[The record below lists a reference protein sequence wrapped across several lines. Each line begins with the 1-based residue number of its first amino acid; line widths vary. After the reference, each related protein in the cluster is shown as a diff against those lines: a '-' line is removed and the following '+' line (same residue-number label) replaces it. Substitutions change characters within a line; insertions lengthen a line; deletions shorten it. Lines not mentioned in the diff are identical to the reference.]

1 MKIVEREVDRSLK
14 QPVSVRAAMGVIVTT
29 TVITVVAGGIVI
41 RLLDPKDYS
50 NIFVGMWWALQ
61 TVTTVGYGDVT
72 PKTPFGRIVGAVIMV
87 EAIAFLT
94 VITAAVT
101 SSFVERVRLKHRA
114 EDLANEAVSEQRIEA
129 RLAVIADRLD
139 RIEQTLDDLR
149 RGIDATR

>member
-101 SSFVERVRLKHRA
+101 SSFVERVRLKYRA
-114 EDLANEAVSEQRIEA
+114 EDLANEAASEQRIEA